1 MVDYNLQDNF
11 HIEGSYQV
19 DTAVEVDIEDID
31 FEVETAEV
39 KTAEVDIVVGVDIVL
54 EVDIVGASIEMNIA
68 VMKNLK
74 VEEGC
79 FQLYELFLELKFHQ
93 QQLFER
99 NFSWMILN
107 NFMFEQ

>member
-1 MVDYNLQDNF
+1 M
-11 HIEGSYQV
+11 
-19 DTAVEVDIEDID
+19 DIEDID

-79 FQLYELFLELKFHQ
+79 FQLYELFLELKFH
-93 QQLFER
+93 
-99 NFSWMILN
+99 
-107 NFMFEQ
+107 